1 MRYFLFYDGVYR
13 QSMSNLLDIDKLAR
27 SPLTT
32 DCLISVESLPGNIP
46 VSASVAF
53 VASLGVGLV
62 GQIVSAGKWNRG
74 MLEQNKVNMIFLSLQ
89 SLAWRTERPVIL
101 TVKIWELAVQEAVI
115 WL

>member
-1 MRYFLFYDGVYR
+1 MMGSTVKACQIFYYLV
-13 QSMSNLLDIDKLAR
+13 DIDKLAR

-62 GQIVSAGKWNRG
+62 GQIVSAG
-74 MLEQNKVNMIFLSLQ
+74 
-89 SLAWRTERPVIL
+89 
-101 TVKIWELAVQEAVI
+101 
-115 WL
+115 